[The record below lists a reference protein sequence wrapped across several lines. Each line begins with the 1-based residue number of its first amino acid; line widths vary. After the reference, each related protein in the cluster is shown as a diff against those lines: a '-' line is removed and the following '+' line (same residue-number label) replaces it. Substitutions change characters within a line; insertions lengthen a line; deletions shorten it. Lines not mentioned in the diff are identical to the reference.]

1 MRHSLKN
8 LCFVFAFLA
17 TASLSAQYKPQTQSE
32 LETELSKME
41 KKWAELKKQ
50 NGDSYKYDNTCYG
63 GEGDFSFHILVEVAD
78 GKVEKATRK
87 MINIRTQKVRNETI
101 IPAKDYAAEHV
112 GTMEE
117 IFEFGRQKVLKAN
130 ASQNYRHIYAD
141 GKGLPQSV
149 NYSPKNLADACPEGY
164 HVSGFSFKAVLK
176 GNRELKVSN
185 LRETP
190 KKSK

>member
-1 MRHSLKN
+1 MRLSLKN
-8 LCFVFAFLA
+8 LCFLFAFFA

-50 NGDSYKYDNTCYG
+50 NVDSYRYENTCYG
-63 GEGDFSFHILVEVAD
+63 GEGDFSFHIVIEVAD
-78 GKVEKATRK
+78 GKVQKATRK
-87 MINIRTQKVRNETI
+87 MLNIHTQKVHRETPI
-101 IPAKDYAAEHV
+101 LAKDYAAEHV

-130 ASQNYRHIYAD
+130 ASENYRHIHAD
-141 GKGLPQSV
+141 AKGLPQSV

-164 HVSGFSFKAVLK
+164 HVSNFSFKAVK
-176 GNRELKVSN
+176 KEDRGIKVSTV
-185 LRETP
+185 RETP
-190 KKSK
+190 KKPK